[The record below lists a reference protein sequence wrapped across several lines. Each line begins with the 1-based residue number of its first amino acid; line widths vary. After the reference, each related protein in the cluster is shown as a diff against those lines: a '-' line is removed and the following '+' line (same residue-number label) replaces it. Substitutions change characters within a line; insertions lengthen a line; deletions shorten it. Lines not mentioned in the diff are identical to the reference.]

1 MSREL
6 IVLVGLLLFGAYF
19 GFRTAQASG
28 NRSKIYG
35 NHPVARF
42 FHYVA
47 CGILASV
54 TPFVLSSV
62 FVLRMPILSAVLTA
76 VGFFVAALVMLIP
89 FAILEKPYAEEAKRA
104 KDRGWTAQDAKTSGL

>member
-6 IVLVGLLLFGAYF
+6 VVLVGLLLFGAYF

-28 NRSKIYG
+28 RRSKIYG
-35 NHPVARF
+35 SHPVARF

-62 FVLRMPILSAVLTA
+62 FVLHLPLLQAVLTA
-76 VGFFVAALVMLIP
+76 VSFFAVALVMLIP
-89 FAILEKPYAEEAKRA
+89 FAFFEKPYVEEAKRA